1 MSFGRQSDHVNF
13 SVGCDGAWALLRRVV
28 TRVMPCI
35 DLDLQRAARKNL
47 SCYFLLSVL
56 VLLCHVVTVEASF
69 MHDSKAHFPR
79 GCRDPW
85 TLVDRVQVPTLVQ
98 VTVCM
103 HMRVLVQGEWTAFT
117 YGPPHVEQYDLALEG
132 DRRTLYV
139 WLLGVRHR
147 FPVRL
152 LPHRWYHVCLKRDA
166 ARHSIALDVD
176 GSPSVRTV
184 TGEPIPPGG
193 DLLLGCRARHAPI
206 SHLGEME
213 LYLFRVWDD
222 IGNHDTCENGT
233 VVGWSSEEWDRG
245 EWAPVRDDRLP
256 CGPRRVK
263 REALPSGQDRS
274 LVVTLPPPTLSPPPS
289 FTSPPPPSE
298 TTLPPPTT
306 PLPIVIPPITLTPP
320 PPLLSIAPPLSSTS
334 SLPPLSAA
342 HPLTSLTTSSSTP
355 VTATV
360 PQTTPAL
367 VTPSPLTSALQT
379 TASVTPS
386 TLPPSTSSTS
396 PATTS
401 TMLPQTTSTILSP
414 TASTTLL
421 PTTSTTLLPDTSSM
435 LSVTTSTM
443 LSPNTSTTALP
454 TTSTMLSPN
463 TSTTPPPTTSTM
475 LSPNTST
482 TLLPT
487 TSTMLSPNIST
498 TLLPTTST
506 MLSPTTSAT
515 LSPTTSLEITVNMS
529 TAASYTL
536 TTAPANN
543 NTTGPLA
550 IQCTFP
556 EFCANK
562 TAFYWMVLEMQSTK
576 GKKTE
581 SDISNWLSSVFN
593 IYTCVLSSQATTNMV
608 ANTTSSAQ
616 NTPSNS
622 TTSGR
627 GQKTCPEK
635 DETAVLLFQGIEVL
649 CDEKEKIRITNCT
662 ALLQLSRPTDP
673 CVLYQ
678 ALVDGSGKS
687 SIQAHLLGQV
697 EQVAKGLCSSENV
710 LAPGGSFE
718 KCYSSSPVSD
728 VCRSEHPVNVTC
740 NSSAGNVVVP
750 VDIQKPVEQIC
761 SQSNLTEMFNCDCS
775 TFCNDTAAY
784 YTLSVL
790 IIAPQITSED
800 VQSLVNQLGSV
811 PPACNSSSTIPDSLC
826 SMAST
831 VSGVFQ
837 EAYLKCSAVF
847 DICTVI
853 LKLARPLDICM
864 IRDVLV
870 PLFQTTPGII
880 YDSPLTRLAMCDWP
894 SGSTVNMS
902 KISFPLISTDLSV
915 SQICD
920 LHSSSLLT
928 CNMGETV
935 GVSLSEM
942 CMPGPI
948 PPPFTAAPPNTTSSL
963 TPTPSPIDTMA
974 NTSTT
979 FLPLNTTIQHNMTTG
994 PPKNTTSQI
1003 DTTTLQINTT
1013 GSPKNTTTLPSSTSD
1028 ITEGVTMMPP
1038 KTPTNATKTASTTTL
1053 STPTSSTTTAES
1065 SPSPIILPGKP
1076 TTIAPANTT
1085 NTAATTVSM
1094 TTKSPETE
1102 AEGLLNLTK
1111 DVSSL
1116 NSSQVAQLV
1125 SQLENLLS
1133 GPNVSLNLGRTV
1145 ITIVSNLL
1153 NASVETLAS
1162 SSNRIIGVV
1171 DTVGLKLVVQGET
1184 ETILSDSVALAVK
1197 KVDGANFQETSF
1209 SITDPSNVQISGNLK
1224 GQTNTR
1230 NIVPS
1235 SPQGSITLPASL
1247 TDNLSPEQQLLA
1259 SRVQFNFYQKS
1270 TVFQDRALGKRTL
1283 NSGILGTSVANLSIS
1298 NLRHNVIFTLRNN
1311 EPIPANFV
1319 ASCVFWDF
1327 SRNGGSGGWN
1337 PSGCFV
1343 QNSTDEE
1350 TICSCNHL
1358 TSFAVLLDI
1367 SREGITNRIQSIIL
1381 TYITYIGCGIS
1392 AIFLSITLLTY
1403 LAFGKLRK
1411 DIPSKILIQLCTA
1424 LLLLN
1429 LVFLLDSW
1437 LALYPNSVGLC
1448 ISTAF
1453 FLHYFLLVSFT
1464 WMGLEALH
1472 MYLALV
1478 KVFNTYVS
1486 KYMLKFSLA
1495 GWGVPLIVVIIV
1507 IAIDKNNYGLI
1518 SYGKFNDGST
1528 DDFCWLKNDVAFY
1541 VAVVAY
1547 FCVIFVVNLSM
1558 FIVVMVQLYRIKRQN
1573 PHNVQQRSGLQD
1585 LRSVAGL
1592 TVLLGLTWGFAFFAW
1607 GPVNLP
1613 FMYLFAIFN
1622 SLQGFFI
1629 FIFHC
1634 AIKEN
1639 VRKQWRTYLCCG
1651 KLRLPEN
1658 TEWSRTATQ
1667 NRTKKLSAI
1676 RATSFGSSTSVQ
1688 SSNTSSTSSFLPSD
1702 STERP
1707 NGIGSRHEDGQI
1719 TSLDEPNGDVVLNEI
1734 NSRYRTQRGQ

>member
-1 MSFGRQSDHVNF
+1 MSFGRKSFYVNF
-13 SVGCDGAWALLRRVV
+13 SVGCDGACALPRRFV
-28 TRVMPCI
+28 TRVMPCL
-35 DLDLQRAARKNL
+35 DPDLQRAARKNL
-47 SCYFLLSVL
+47 SCYLLLSVL

-85 TLVDRVQVPTLVQ
+85 TLVDRVRVPTLVQ

-103 HMRVLVQGEWTAFT
+103 HLRVLAQGEWTAFT

-166 ARHSIALDVD
+166 ARHSVALDVD

-184 TGEPIPPGG
+184 TGEPIPLGG
-193 DLLLGCRARHAPI
+193 DLLLGCRARHTPL
-206 SHLGEME
+206 SHLGEVE

-256 CGPRRVK
+256 C
-263 REALPSGQDRS
+263 ALPVGQDRS
-274 LVVTLPPPTLSPPPS
+274 LVVTLPPPTISPPPLS
-289 FTSPPPPSE
+289 TAPPPSE
-298 TTLPPPTT
+298 TTLPPPTI

-320 PPLLSIAPPLSSTS
+320 PPLLAATLPLSSTS
-334 SLPPLSAA
+334 PLPPLSAA
-342 HPLTSLTTSSSTP
+342 PLTSLTASSSTA
-355 VTATV
+355 VTSTS
-360 PQTTPAL
+360 PETSPEF
-367 VTPSPLTSALQT
+367 VTPSPLTSALHT
-379 TASVTPS
+379 AASVTPS

-396 PATTS
+396 PAITS

-414 TASTTLL
+414 TTSTTLL
-421 PTTSTTLLPDTSSM
+421 PNTSTTMTPTTSTTLIPNTSTTLLPDTSST

-443 LSPNTSTTALP
+443 PSPNTSTTMP
-454 TTSTMLSPN
+454 
-463 TSTTPPPTTSTM
+463 
-475 LSPNTST
+475 
-482 TLLPT
+482 PT

-498 TLLPTTST
+498 TLLPITSTIMSPNISTTLLPTTPT

-515 LSPTTSLEITVNMS
+515 LSPTTSLELTVNMS
-529 TAASYTL
+529 TTETYTL
-536 TTAPANN
+536 TTTPTHN

-556 EFCANK
+556 EFCANE
-562 TAFYWMVLEMQSTK
+562 TAFYWMVLEMQATK

-581 SDISNWLSSVFN
+581 SDISNWLSGVFN
-593 IYTCVLSSQATTNMV
+593 IYTCELSSQATTNMV
-608 ANTTSSAQ
+608 ASTTSSPQ
-616 NTPSNS
+616 NTPSDS
-622 TTSGR
+622 TTSDR
-627 GQKTCPEK
+627 GQETCPGK
-635 DETAVLLFQGIEVL
+635 NETAVLLFQGIEVL
-649 CDEKEKIRITNCT
+649 CDDKEKIRITNCT
-662 ALLQLSRPTDP
+662 VLLQLSRPTDP

-678 ALVDGSGKS
+678 ALVDGSGSS
-687 SIQAHLLGQV
+687 SIQARLLGQV

-728 VCRSEHPVNVTC
+728 VCHSEHPLNVTC
-740 NSSAGNVVVP
+740 NSSAGKVVVP
-750 VDIQKPVEQIC
+750 VDVQKPVKQIC
-761 SQSNLTEMFNCDCS
+761 SQSNIIETFNCSCS

-790 IIAPQITSED
+790 IVAGRITFED

-811 PPACNSSSTIPDSLC
+811 PPACNSSSTTSDSLC

-837 EAYLKCSAVF
+837 EAYPKCSAMFEV
-847 DICTVI
+847 CTVI
-853 LKLARPLDICM
+853 LKLARPLDTCM

-870 PLFQTTPGII
+870 PLFQTMPGII
-880 YDSPLTRLAMCDWP
+880 YDSTLTRLAICDWP

-948 PPPFTAAPPNTTSSL
+948 PPPFTAAPPNTTYSL
-963 TPTPSPIDTMA
+963 SPTPPIDTMA

-979 FLPLNTTIQHNMTTG
+979 FLPPNITIQHNMTTG
-994 PPKNTTSQI
+994 S
-1003 DTTTLQINTT
+1003 L
-1013 GSPKNTTTLPSSTSD
+1013 KNTTTLTSSTSN
-1028 ITEGVTMMPP
+1028 ITEGVTMTSP
-1038 KTPTNATKTASTTTL
+1038 KTPTNVTKTASTTTL
-1053 STPTSSTTTAES
+1053 STPTNSTTTAES
-1065 SPSPIILPGKP
+1065 SASPIITPGKP
-1076 TTIAPANTT
+1076 MTIAPASTT
-1085 NTAATTVSM
+1085 NPAATTVSM
-1094 TTKSPETE
+1094 TTKSLETE

-1153 NASVETLAS
+1153 NASVDTLAS

-1171 DTVGLKLVVQGET
+1171 DTVGLKLVVQGTT

-1197 KVDGANFQETSF
+1197 KVDSANFQETSF

-1270 TVFQDRALGKRTL
+1270 TVFQDRALGKKRL
-1283 NSGILGTSVANLSIS
+1283 NSAILGTSVANLSIS
-1298 NLRHNVIFTLRNN
+1298 NLRHNVVFTLRNN

-1327 SRNGGSGGWN
+1327 RRNGGSGGWN

-1558 FIVVMVQLYRIKRQN
+1558 FIVVMVQLYRIKQQN

-1676 RATSFGSSTSVQ
+1676 RATSFGSSNSVQ

-1707 NGIGSRHEDGQI
+1707 NGIGGRHEDGQI
-1719 TSLDEPNGDVVLNEI
+1719 TSLDEPNGDVVMNEI